1 MKKQFVEIS
10 ELGEL
15 LHTLICDPNVACGYF
30 TNKDNAVQIA
40 SLSVKILNNLSNMRM
55 DLTKCKLVSL
65 ADLKTMY
72 YFVPVLFA
80 YQKQDYFAVSQKD
93 RLAGE
98 NFMGMFQAGAEQ
110 SEAVDI
116 VLKFVTSQFI

>member
-1 MKKQFVEIS
+1 M
-10 ELGEL
+10 
-15 LHTLICDPNVACGYF
+15 ACGYF

-80 YQKQDYFAVSQKD
+80 Y
-93 RLAGE
+93 
-98 NFMGMFQAGAEQ
+98 
-110 SEAVDI
+110 
-116 VLKFVTSQFI
+116 